1 MIAASA
7 FVLCCAGCI
16 DARTKTVDEA
26 IADSAPDAN
35 ATSQSTAAMEA
46 TRGFWVMTAQG
57 RVTRFDVRQGRVVA
71 GDVWDTGGACIPET
85 VLCGGADR
93 AVGLTHGLR
102 LCVFDSASQQVSVLH
117 DTAAKT
123 LEGLGCFAGSRSL
136 SRSGTLVVWCN
147 EPRTAWVA
155 RDVMTPGTELAWTR
169 WEHPADVDFRF
180 NFIFAGRDDVVYQSL
195 RPRSPI
201 RVVEFAAGSVAR
213 DVFVPKGEQVAR
225 VLDRTDTHVTL
236 GVQEHVGSMRIQ
248 TVDLQG
254 AETAS
259 AIVVRGP
266 VPGLTARTLIV
277 DGLLIA
283 VPEVQPWV
291 DVIDLQAGGGERV
304 WQRVDVDNSILAAW

>member
-1 MIAASA
+1 MES
-7 FVLCCAGCI
+7 
-16 DARTKTVDEA
+16 RTKTAVEA
-26 IADSAPDAN
+26 IAESASDAN
-35 ATSQSTAAMEA
+35 ATSQSSAAMEA

-57 RVTRFDVRQGRVVA
+57 RVARFDVRKGRVLA
-71 GDVWDTGGACIPET
+71 GEVWDTGGACIPET
-85 VLCGGADR
+85 VWRVDADR
-93 AVGLTHGLR
+93 AVGLTRGLR
-102 LCVFDSASQQVSVLH
+102 LCAFDSASQQVSVMH

-123 LEGLGCFAGSRSL
+123 LEGLGCFAESRSL
-136 SRSGTLVVWCN
+136 SRSGTLVAWCN

-155 RDVMTPGTELAWTR
+155 RDVMNPDTEPTWAR
-169 WEHPADVDFRF
+169 WEHPADVDFRY

-195 RPRSPI
+195 SPRSPI

-236 GVQEHVGSMRIQ
+236 GVQEHVGSMRIH
-248 TVDLQG
+248 TFDLRG

-259 AIVVRGP
+259 PVVVRGP
-266 VPGLTARTLIV
+266 LPGLTSRTLVV

-291 DVIDLQAGGGERV
+291 DVIDLQAGGGERA